1 MCGFAGILDRSGLDL
16 PPDAAALLRRMGQ
29 VIAHRGP
36 DDEQLA
42 VDGPYGV
49 AFRRLSIVDVAG
61 GRQPMVNADGSV
73 VLVANGEIYNHLDL
87 RRRLRRDHAWKTRSD
102 IEVILHLY
110 DEMGVE
116 LLDHLIGM
124 YAFALWDRRKRQ
136 LLLARDRFGIKPLFY
151 ARAGEQLVF
160 GSEIKALLQHAGCP
174 RAFDWEAA
182 LGDPW
187 VSGDIV
193 QRGGDPASYFR
204 GIEQLPAG
212 SYLQVELSRAALEPR
227 RYWSLASAIS
237 ADGAPDDPAPY
248 IERYRELLGDSVRK
262 CLMSDVELGVALSGG
277 IDSAGICALAA
288 EHTHFHTF
296 TVLSRST
303 YGNDDARHAH
313 ALARYLALPNHQV
326 AFAWRDHP
334 FSIAHWR
341 QLLWLVETPL
351 CGPEH
356 LYKYH
361 LFRFAKATRPELKV
375 MLSGQGSD
383 EFNGGYS
390 SLFTASDE
398 PGWESFA
405 AVLGEL
411 EHARLLS
418 GAPQLSVWESRLGQR
433 LFARDYLAA
442 LRPPAGPEDPWHGYL
457 AAKARDLQIFN
468 LWHEDRTAAG
478 CSLENRVP
486 FLDHRLVELTLS
498 IPPAMRAQL
507 LWDKQILRHAL
518 AGVLPETIRNRPKLP
533 FFHGPDVRFTHR
545 LLASLLAM
553 EDQAL
558 VDEAFAAP
566 SRLGEVVDRD
576 RFQAA
581 LAAVQRDPEAEHAE
595 LLLRLVNM
603 GLLDRLAREAAP
615 PPGAEVPILPAIAI
629 DDWEAD
635 TSRIARAL
643 DPGAAIDVDAVLDFA
658 ANAYLVQRERTAE
671 WCIVVDDQVRYVVDQ
686 TTAAW
691 LALLRQLDGQ
701 RPLRELLQQLD
712 CPLAAIAAPL
722 AEALDYRVIIATRD
736 RDSVPKM
743 ETSS

>member
-1 MCGFAGILDRSGLDL
+1 VCGFAGILDRAGCDL
-16 PPDAAALLRRMGQ
+16 PPDTPPLLRRMARA
-29 VIAHRGP
+29 IAHRGP

-61 GRQPMVNADGSV
+61 GRQPLINDDGSL
-73 VLVANGEIYNHLDL
+73 VLVANGEIYNHVEL
-87 RRRLRRDHAWKTRSD
+87 RRLLRREHTWKTRSD

-110 DEMGVE
+110 EEIGLE

-124 YAFALWDRRKRQ
+124 YALALWDRRQHR

-151 ARAGEQLVF
+151 AHAGDQLLF

-174 RAFDWEAA
+174 RAFDWETA
-182 LGDPW
+182 LTDPW
-187 VSGDIV
+187 VSGDAV
-193 QRGGDPASYFR
+193 LRGGDPSSYFR

-212 SYLQVELSRAALEPR
+212 SYLQVALSHDPLTPRKYWHLPSVATATDAAT
-227 RYWSLASAIS
+227 
-237 ADGAPDDPAPY
+237 DPEPY
-248 IERYRELLGDSVRK
+248 IERYRQLLGDSVRK

-288 EHTHFHTF
+288 QHTQFHTF

-303 YGNDDARHAH
+303 FGNDDARHAH
-313 ALARYLALPNHQV
+313 ATARRFALPNHQV
-326 AFAWRDHP
+326 AFPWRDHP
-334 FSIAHWR
+334 FSPAHWR

-361 LFRFAKATRPELKV
+361 LFRFAKAMRPALKV

-390 SLFTASDE
+390 SLFAGADTLS
-398 PGWESFA
+398 WESFIA
-405 AVLGEL
+405 ALGDL
-411 EHARLLS
+411 ERARAI
-418 GAPQLSVWESRLGQR
+418 GDAPRLSVWESRVGQP
-433 LFARDYLAA
+433 LFTHDYLATQ
-442 LRPPAGPEDPWHGYL
+442 RAGAQPVDPWQSYL

-498 IPPAMRAQL
+498 IPAALRPRL

-518 AGVLPETIRNRPKLP
+518 ADVLPEEIRHRPKLP
-533 FFHGPDVRFTHR
+533 FFHGPDVRFTNR
-545 LLASLLAM
+545 LLASLLTM

-558 VDEAFAAP
+558 VEEAFATP
-566 SRLGEVVDRD
+566 SQLGQIVERD

-581 LAAVQRDPEAEHAE
+581 LQAVLSDPEAEQAE
-595 LLLRLVNM
+595 FLLRLVNM
-603 GLLDRLAREAAP
+603 GLLDRLTREAAP
-615 PPGAEVPILPAIAI
+615 PLASDAPVLPAVVI

-635 TSRIARAL
+635 AAGIERAL
-643 DPGAAIDVDAVLDFA
+643 DPGAAFDVDAVLDFA
-658 ANAYLVQRERTAE
+658 ANAYLVMREPTAE
-671 WCIVVDDQVRYVVDQ
+671 WYIAVDDQIRYVVDE
-686 TTAAW
+686 TVPAW
-691 LALLRQLDGQ
+691 LAILRQLDGH
-701 RPLRELLQQLD
+701 RSLRGILQQLD

-722 AEALDYRVIIATRD
+722 AEALDYGVLVATHD
-736 RDSVPKM
+736 RGQAPEMDGS
-743 ETSS
+743 